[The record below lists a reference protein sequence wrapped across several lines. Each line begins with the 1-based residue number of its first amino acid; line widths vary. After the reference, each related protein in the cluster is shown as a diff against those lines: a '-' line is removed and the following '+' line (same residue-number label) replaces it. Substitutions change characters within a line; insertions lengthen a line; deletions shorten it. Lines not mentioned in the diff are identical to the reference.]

1 MGVLLSNHLARIM
14 FAQHIEVAAEAARE
28 GVVLLKN
35 GVPCRYATPLDD
47 ISSYGEVIYEMGCG
61 EMACWNDSLIFP
73 ATEVAKKGGVTL
85 LLMGLDLSIEA
96 ESLDRVDLLLPGYTR
111 LN

>member
-1 MGVLLSNHLARIM
+1 
-14 FAQHIEVAAEAARE
+14 
-28 GVVLLKN
+28 
-35 GVPCRYATPLDD
+35 
-47 ISSYGEVIYEMGCG
+47 MGCG

-73 ATEVAKKGGVTL
+73 ATEAAKKAGATL

-96 ESLDRVDLLLPGYTR
+96 ESLDRVDLLLQGYTR